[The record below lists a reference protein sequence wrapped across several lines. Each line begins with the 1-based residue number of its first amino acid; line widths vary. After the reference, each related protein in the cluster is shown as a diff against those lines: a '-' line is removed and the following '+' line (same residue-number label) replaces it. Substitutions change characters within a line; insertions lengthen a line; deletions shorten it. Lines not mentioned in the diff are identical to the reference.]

1 MCRRITGAARVQ
13 CVIYQLIRGAKIL
26 ERNALTACYTHG
38 DIAPGG
44 GVSVLLVGT
53 YGFPQ
58 VDEYVIQNSS
68 AILFLAKSDVQTGVG
83 KKRCEAVWS
92 FVAEPIVSGDMN

>member
-1 MCRRITGAARVQ
+1 MCRRITGAARAQ
-13 CVIYQLIRGAKIL
+13 CVTYLADSRCQNPW
-26 ERNALTACYTHG
+26 RNALTACHAHG
-38 DIAPGG
+38 RNTPGG
-44 GVSVLLVGT
+44 EVSALLVGT
-53 YGFPQ
+53 HGFPQ